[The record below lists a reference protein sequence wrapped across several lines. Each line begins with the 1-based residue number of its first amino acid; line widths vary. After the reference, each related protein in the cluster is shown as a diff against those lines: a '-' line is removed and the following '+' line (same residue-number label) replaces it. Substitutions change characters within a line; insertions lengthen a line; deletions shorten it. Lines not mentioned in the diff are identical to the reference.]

1 MNVLAESELWAGT
14 RIGLLGGTFD
24 PPHLGHLSM
33 ARVARDVL
41 GLDRVLFSVSPHPP
55 HKRAEATG
63 DYGRRVEMVR
73 LAIAGADGIALTR
86 IEEPHDP
93 SYTADLLRACHF
105 RTRAD
110 LYFIIGADSL
120 AELPSW
126 KDPAEIV
133 RLATLV
139 VFPRDH
145 RPVFLGVPGD
155 ASLAVFE
162 APVIDV
168 SSSGIRASI
177 RAGEVPRDSLAPAVA
192 AYIEQHGLYRD
203 TQ

>member
-1 MNVLAESELWAGT
+1 
-14 RIGLLGGTFD
+14 
-24 PPHLGHLSM
+24 
-33 ARVARDVL
+33 
-41 GLDRVLFSVSPHPP
+41 
-55 HKRAEATG
+55 
-63 DYGRRVEMVR
+63 MVR

-192 AYIEQHGLYRD
+192 AYIGAARTLPRHPVRNSVALFWSTVTHLPTARTSPSPALRCATRRGRRRAPY
-203 TQ
+203 TAS